1 MEEEVRVKSG
11 EGVGRSKAPRKNT
24 AMHFR
29 MSPTGWCHTYCLA
42 LMVGALQVVT
52 EIRACLMLHP
62 QARGQPCCPSQQA
75 PPTLGPCSRLL
86 PSAFQLLASSSLLK
100 DQPSWVGRWALDYS
114 GLPPPPG
121 EHLKSIDAPVFHRT
135 RRCWL
140 CMGVRSLALN
150 LALSLVTSFP
160 PHLTWEETEAQRG
173 VVISP
178 KARHLLSGTVG
189 ARTQIC
195 PVPKPAFA
203 PLHRLCSA
211 S

>member
-1 MEEEVRVKSG
+1 MSHLLPGTHDRGPAGSYRNPGLPHAPPSG
-11 EGVGRSKAPRKNT
+11 SGPALLPQPP
-24 AMHFR
+24 
-29 MSPTGWCHTYCLA
+29 SPAHS
-42 LMVGALQVVT
+42 GALLPPS
-52 EIRACLMLHP
+52 AFCLP
-62 QARGQPCCPSQQA
+62 PSA
-75 PPTLGPCSRLL
+75 FRLL
-86 PSAFQLLASSSLLK
+86 PLSSSLLK

-178 KARHLLSGTVG
+178 KVRHLLSGTVR

-195 PVPKPAFA
+195 PVSKPAFT
-203 PLHRLCSA
+203 PLCRLCPRLNPGPPLRCKKRAFQVTLDHLSGRA
-211 S
+211 QA

>member
-1 MEEEVRVKSG
+1 MSHLLPGTHDRGPAGSYRNPGLPHALPSG
-11 EGVGRSKAPRKNT
+11 SGPALLPQPP
-24 AMHFR
+24 
-29 MSPTGWCHTYCLA
+29 SPTHS
-42 LMVGALQVVT
+42 GAL
-52 EIRACLMLHP
+52 LP
-62 QARGQPCCPSQQA
+62 PS
-75 PPTLGPCSRLL
+75 T
-86 PSAFQLLASSSLLK
+86 FSL
-100 DQPSWVGRWALDYS
+100 QHSWVGRWALDYS

-178 KARHLLSGTVG
+178 KVRHLLSGTVG

-195 PVPKPAFA
+195 PVPKPAFT

>member
-1 MEEEVRVKSG
+1 MSHLLPGTHGRGPAGSYRNPGLPHAPPSG
-11 EGVGRSKAPRKNT
+11 SGPALLPQPP
-24 AMHFR
+24 
-29 MSPTGWCHTYCLA
+29 SPAHS
-42 LMVGALQVVT
+42 GAL
-52 EIRACLMLHP
+52 LP
-62 QARGQPCCPSQQA
+62 PS
-75 PPTLGPCSRLL
+75 T
-86 PSAFQLLASSSLLK
+86 FSL
-100 DQPSWVGRWALDYS
+100 QHSWVGRWALDYS

-178 KARHLLSGTVG
+178 KVRHLLSGTVR

-195 PVPKPAFA
+195 PVSKPAFT
-203 PLHRLCSA
+203 PLCRLCPRLNPGPPLRCKKRAFQVTLDHLSGRA
-211 S
+211 QA